1 MVTRCLFWNR
11 PRPLVAAMR
20 LGLLLVLQ
28 SWPTRECSV
37 AMQIPWVWA
46 FYFLEGVVF
55 ADMDDLAAHTT
66 WYFGSGL

>member
-1 MVTRCLFWNR
+1 
-11 PRPLVAAMR
+11 MR